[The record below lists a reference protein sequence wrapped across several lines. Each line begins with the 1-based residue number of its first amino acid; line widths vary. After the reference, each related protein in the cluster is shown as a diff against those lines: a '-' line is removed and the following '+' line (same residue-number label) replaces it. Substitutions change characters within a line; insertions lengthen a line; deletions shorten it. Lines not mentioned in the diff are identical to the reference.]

1 VIDKAAVAGFQEYD
15 ELRGKTPPGSR
26 PAGPQGGSYPNEKA
40 TYNAPVAA
48 PPAYTSAVAA
58 PVGIPG
64 EKPSLSRLETPPQS
78 QHMASPPNSASSSS
92 RPQKGF
98 WTRVFTA
105 ADVIGTSIEAT
116 TANLIETTTSAA
128 SAAAE

>member
-1 VIDKAAVAGFQEYD
+1 MAGFQEYD

-26 PAGPQGGSYPNEKA
+26 PAGAQSGSYPNEKA
-40 TYNAPVAA
+40 TYNAPGAA
-48 PPAYTSAVAA
+48 PPAYNSTGAA

-64 EKPSLSRLETPPQS
+64 EKPSLSRLETPPQY
-78 QHMASPPNSASSSS
+78 QQATSPPNSASSSA

-116 TANLIETTTSAA
+116 TANLIESTTSAA

>member
-1 VIDKAAVAGFQEYD
+1 MAGFQEYD

-26 PAGPQGGSYPNEKA
+26 PAGAQSGSYPNEKA
-40 TYNAPVAA
+40 TYNAPGAA
-48 PPAYTSAVAA
+48 PPAYNSTGAA

-64 EKPSLSRLETPPQS
+64 EKPSLSRLETPPQY
-78 QHMASPPNSASSSS
+78 QQATSPPNSASSSA

-116 TANLIETTTSAA
+116 TANLIESTTSAA
-128 SAAAE
+128 SVAAE